1 MPHTEVREWLHHWQ
15 DEADAAYL
23 YLALAGQESDPHRK
37 DVYIKLAGVEERHVQ
52 MWTKLLGEHGHAV
65 DHARPSLNAKLR
77 AWFGRRF
84 GTRYLLPMLLRE
96 EGEEVK
102 GYLNL
107 HNESSL
113 PDAQE
118 VSLQL
123 AKESAAHAG
132 TLAELAGKGAEP
144 WHKTGS
150 GGFLRNVVYGF
161 NDGLTANFGL
171 VAGVI
176 GAAVQP
182 HVIMISG
189 VAGMIADALSM
200 GSSGYLAAKS
210 EQEVWEH
217 EIAMEKEE
225 IRLMPEIEED
235 EMALLYEAKGVDP
248 RTARRMAEEVMRDP
262 KRALDEQVREELKIG
277 EAHATPFREGWITG
291 AATAERSKLRYERA
305 AVSASTRRW
314 SSRPWSQPASVP
326 AWMKVSAAGAR
337 SSVVA
342 ARAAVAPAPSSSMA
356 ASTTPASIPR
366 IARRSRALPIF
377 MSRSPSPRRRFLPP
391 ARWTAA
397 AKANSAPLARSRN
410 SQKSVRAYPSNP
422 CSHAC
427 LSLEW
432 APLHDP

>member
-1 MPHTEVREWLHHWQ
+1 MPTVDVKEWLHHWQ

-52 MWTKLLGEHGHAV
+52 MWTKLLGEHGHTV

-107 HNESSL
+107 HKASSL

-132 TLAELAGKGAEP
+132 TLAGLAGKGAEP

-176 GAAVQP
+176 GAEVAP
-182 HVIMISG
+182 HIVLVSG
-189 VAGMIADALSM
+189 IAGMFADSLSM
-200 GSSGYLAAKS
+200 GASGYLAAKS
-210 EQEVWEH
+210 EQEVYDH

-225 IRLMPEIEED
+225 IRIMPEVEE
-235 EMALLYEAKGVDP
+235 EELALVYQTKGIDAAQ
-248 RTARRMAEEVMRDP
+248 ARRLAAEVMRDSQ
-262 KRALDEQVREELKIG
+262 RALDEQVREELKIG
-277 EAHATPFREGWITG
+277 EAHSTPFKEGWLTG
-291 AATAERSKLRYERA
+291 ASTAVGALIPVAPFLLFSGPTA
-305 AVSASTRRW
+305 AW
-314 SSRPWSQPASVP
+314 
-326 AWMKVSAAGAR
+326 AAFTIAMLSHFAVGAAR
-337 SSVVA
+337 SVFTGRGVLRSGFDMFVVGLGVAGVGYLVGDVVA
-342 ARAAVAPAPSSSMA
+342 KV
-356 ASTTPASIPR
+356 
-366 IARRSRALPIF
+366 F
-377 MSRSPSPRRRFLPP
+377 
-391 ARWTAA
+391 
-397 AKANSAPLARSRN
+397 
-410 SQKSVRAYPSNP
+410 
-422 CSHAC
+422 
-427 LSLEW
+427 
-432 APLHDP
+432 

>member
-1 MPHTEVREWLHHWQ
+1 MASPDVREWLHHWQ

-23 YLALAGQESDPHRK
+23 YLALAGQEPDPHRK

-52 MWTKLLGEHGHAV
+52 MWSKLLAEHGHTV
-65 DHARPSLNAKLR
+65 EHAHPSVNARLR

-96 EGEEVK
+96 EGQEVK

-107 HNESSL
+107 HRESSL
-113 PDAQE
+113 ADAQA

-132 TLAELAGKGAEP
+132 TLADLTGTSSEP

-225 IRLMPEIEED
+225 IRLMPDVEED
-235 EMALLYEAKGVDP
+235 ELALQYEAKGVDP
-248 RTARRMAEEVMRDP
+248 GTARRMAEEVMRDP
-262 KRALDEQVREELKIG
+262 VRALGEQVREELKIG

-291 AATAERSKLRYERA
+291 VATAVGAFIPVAPFLLLQGRA
-305 AVSASTRRW
+305 AIWTAFTIAMLSHFAVGA
-314 SSRPWSQPASVP
+314 
-326 AWMKVSAAGAR
+326 AR
-337 SSVVA
+337 SFFTSRGVIRSGIDMFVIGVGVA
-342 ARAAVAPAPSSSMA
+342 AVGYFVGDL
-356 ASTTPASIPR
+356 
-366 IARRSRALPIF
+366 IAKVL
-377 MSRSPSPRRRFLPP
+377 
-391 ARWTAA
+391 
-397 AKANSAPLARSRN
+397 
-410 SQKSVRAYPSNP
+410 
-422 CSHAC
+422 
-427 LSLEW
+427 
-432 APLHDP
+432 

>member
-1 MPHTEVREWLHHWQ
+1 MPTADIKEWLHHWQ

-52 MWTKLLGEHGHAV
+52 IWSKLLGEHGHKV
-65 DHARPSLNAKLR
+65 DRAGPSLNGKLR

-84 GTRYLLPMLLRE
+84 GTRCLLPMLLRE
-96 EGEEVK
+96 EGAEVK
-102 GYLNL
+102 GYLDL
-107 HNESSL
+107 HRESSL

-132 TLAELAGKGAEP
+132 TLADLAGKGAEP

-225 IRLMPEIEED
+225 IRLMPEVEED
-235 EMALLYEAKGVDP
+235 EMALQYEAKGVDP

-262 KRALDEQVREELKIG
+262 QRALDEQVREELKIG
-277 EAHATPFREGWITG
+277 EAHATPFKEGWVTGIATAVGAFIPVAPFLLLQGRAAIWLAFTIAMLSHFAVG
-291 AATAERSKLRYERA
+291 AARSVFTGRGVIRSGIDMFAVGLGVA
-305 AVSASTRRW
+305 AIGYLV
-314 SSRPWSQPASVP
+314 
-326 AWMKVSAAGAR
+326 GD
-337 SSVVA
+337 VVA
-342 ARAAVAPAPSSSMA
+342 K
-356 ASTTPASIPR
+356 
-366 IARRSRALPIF
+366 IF
-377 MSRSPSPRRRFLPP
+377 
-391 ARWTAA
+391 
-397 AKANSAPLARSRN
+397 
-410 SQKSVRAYPSNP
+410 
-422 CSHAC
+422 
-427 LSLEW
+427 
-432 APLHDP
+432 

>member
-1 MPHTEVREWLHHWQ
+1 MPTAPPPDVDVKEWLHHWQ
-15 DEADAAYL
+15 DEADAAFL
-23 YLALAGQESDPHRK
+23 YLALAGQEADPHKK

-52 MWTKLLGEHGHAV
+52 MWGKLLAEHGHKVKPAKPSTN
-65 DHARPSLNAKLR
+65 ARLR

-96 EGEEVK
+96 EGQEVK

-107 HNESSL
+107 HRESSL

-132 TLAELAGKGAEP
+132 TLADLAGKGAEP

-176 GAAVQP
+176 GAAVEP
-182 HVIMISG
+182 HVILISG
-189 VAGMIADALSM
+189 VAGSIADALSM
-200 GSSGYLAAKS
+200 GASGYLAAKS
-210 EQEVWEH
+210 EQEVYAH

-225 IRLMPEIEED
+225 IRLMPEIEMD
-235 EMALLYEAKGVDP
+235 EMALQYEAKGVDP

-262 KRALDEQVREELKIG
+262 ARALDEQVREELKIG

-291 AATAERSKLRYERA
+291 TATLVGAFIPVFPFMVLEGRA
-305 AVSASTRRW
+305 AIWVAFAIAMLSHFAVG
-314 SSRPWSQPASVP
+314 A
-326 AWMKVSAAGAR
+326 AR
-337 SSVVA
+337 SFFTGRGVFRSGVDMFVVGLGVAAVGYVVGDVVA
-342 ARAAVAPAPSSSMA
+342 RV
-356 ASTTPASIPR
+356 
-366 IARRSRALPIF
+366 L
-377 MSRSPSPRRRFLPP
+377 
-391 ARWTAA
+391 
-397 AKANSAPLARSRN
+397 
-410 SQKSVRAYPSNP
+410 
-422 CSHAC
+422 
-427 LSLEW
+427 
-432 APLHDP
+432 

>member
-1 MPHTEVREWLHHWQ
+1 MPKADVREWLHHWQ
-15 DEADAAYL
+15 DEADAAFL
-23 YLALAGQESDPHRK
+23 YLALAGQEADPHRK

-52 MWTKLLGEHGHAV
+52 VWSKLLAEHGHTV
-65 DHARPSLNAKLR
+65 DHAKPSFNARLR

-102 GYLNL
+102 GYLDL
-107 HNESSL
+107 HKQSTL
-113 PDAQE
+113 ADARD

-132 TLAELAGKGAEP
+132 TLADLAGKSAEP

-150 GGFLRNVVYGF
+150 GGFLRNLVYGF

-176 GAAVQP
+176 GAAVHP

-189 VAGMIADALSM
+189 VAGMFADALSM

-210 EQEVWEH
+210 EQEVYEH

-225 IRLMPEIEED
+225 IALMPDVELEEM
-235 EMALLYEAKGVDP
+235 ELQYQAKGFDP

-262 KRALDEQVREELKIG
+262 ERALGEQVREELKIG

-291 AATAERSKLRYERA
+291 LATAVGAFIPVFPFLVFEGRIAIWIAFTVAMLSHFVVGAARSFFTGRGVIRSGIDMFVIGVGVA
-305 AVSASTRRW
+305 AVGYLVGDLIS
-314 SSRPWSQPASVP
+314 
-326 AWMKVSAAGAR
+326 KV
-337 SSVVA
+337 
-342 ARAAVAPAPSSSMA
+342 
-356 ASTTPASIPR
+356 
-366 IARRSRALPIF
+366 L
-377 MSRSPSPRRRFLPP
+377 
-391 ARWTAA
+391 
-397 AKANSAPLARSRN
+397 
-410 SQKSVRAYPSNP
+410 
-422 CSHAC
+422 
-427 LSLEW
+427 
-432 APLHDP
+432 

>member
-1 MPHTEVREWLHHWQ
+1 MPNPDMKGWLHHWQ

-37 DVYIKLAGVEERHVQ
+37 DIYIKLAGVEERHVQ
-52 MWTKLLGEHGHAV
+52 MWSKLLGEHGHKV

-107 HNESSL
+107 HRESSL

-132 TLAELAGKGAEP
+132 TLADLAGKGAEP

-210 EQEVWEH
+210 EQEVYAH

-225 IRLMPEIEED
+225 IRLMPEIEE
-235 EMALLYEAKGVDP
+235 EELALVYQAKGVDP
-248 RTARRMAEEVMRDP
+248 RTARRMASEVMQDP
-262 KRALDEQVREELKIG
+262 VRALGEQVREELKIG
-277 EAHATPFREGWITG
+277 EAHATPLKEGWVTGVATAIGAFIPVAPFLVLTGRAAILMAFVIAMLSHFAVG
-291 AATAERSKLRYERA
+291 AARS
-305 AVSASTRRW
+305 
-314 SSRPWSQPASVP
+314 
-326 AWMKVSAAGAR
+326 
-337 SSVVA
+337 
-342 ARAAVAPAPSSSMA
+342 
-356 ASTTPASIPR
+356 
-366 IARRSRALPIF
+366 LP
-377 MSRSPSPRRRFLPP
+377 L
-391 ARWTAA
+391 T
-397 AKANSAPLARSRN
+397 
-410 SQKSVRAYPSNP
+410 
-422 CSHAC
+422 
-427 LSLEW
+427 
-432 APLHDP
+432 